1 MKKIYL
7 KKFGQIDHSL
17 VMTLSCIFRI
27 EIQIVSILKNFYKY
41 FKTLLFTNST
51 IKLKEFKR
59 FKKFRNLEEDSK
71 KIDKNVNNENEESES
86 KKIDKNV
93 NSENE
98 ESESKKIDKNVNNEN
113 EESDS
118 KKIDKNVNSENE
130 ESESKTVEKNIKN
143 ENLDVNNSKNVSE
156 KLEKDLKET
165 VVESSEEDDGLIYD
179 YEETDRTKITYTAK
193 EILSPQSLSDW
204 VITIFS
210 VSVTAYLYY
219 YIFIK
224 IGVF

>member
-71 KIDKNVNNENEESES
+71 KIDKNVNNENEESEA
-86 KKIDKNV
+86 KK
-93 NSENE
+93 
-98 ESESKKIDKNVNNEN
+98 
-113 EESDS
+113 
-118 KKIDKNVNSENE
+118 
-130 ESESKTVEKNIKN
+130 VEKNIKN